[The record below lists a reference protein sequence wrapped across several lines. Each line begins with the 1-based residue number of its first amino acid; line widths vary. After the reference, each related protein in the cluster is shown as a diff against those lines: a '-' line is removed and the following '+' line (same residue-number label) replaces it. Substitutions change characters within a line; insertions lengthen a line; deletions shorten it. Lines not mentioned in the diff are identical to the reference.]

1 MGMTL
6 GENTPGHGL
15 AVITTTAMATM
26 EAAPV
31 EAVLGAWMLSL
42 RAPHTRAAYHA
53 DMQIYLDHLEGY
65 GLTVFTAPRAAVDMW
80 VDLMTTDGLA
90 PSTIARRLSAVR
102 SFYRY
107 ATDTGAASVNP
118 TAGVRTPYV
127 SPEAVKAGLS
137 LAETRAVV
145 DAAINTPGRATR
157 ATVALLL
164 GAALRVSE
172 ATAATVEHIS
182 PIDGHTVLQV
192 TGKGGRR
199 RMVPLSP
206 LAMELLTPL
215 PAEGHLIPG
224 PDGGACN
231 RYQLA
236 HLVRTVGKAAGIGRS
251 ISPHILRHTAA
262 TVALDGGAP
271 IQTVADLL
279 GHSSPTTTMRYV
291 AGRERLRD
299 SAAYVLATALTV
311 GT

>member
-1 MGMTL
+1 MGMTSV
-6 GENTPGHGL
+6 GNTTGHGL
-15 AVITTTAMATM
+15 AVITTTTMATM

-42 RAPHTRAAYHA
+42 RATHTRAAYHA
-53 DMQIYLDHLEGY
+53 DMQTYLDHLEGY

-80 VDLMTTDGLA
+80 VNLMTTDGLA
-90 PSTIARRLSAVR
+90 PSTVARRLSAVR

-107 ATDTGAASVNP
+107 ATDTGALTVNP

-145 DAAINTPGRATR
+145 NAAIATEGRATR

-172 ATAATVEHIS
+172 ATAATVEHIQH
-182 PIDGHTVLQV
+182 IDGHTVLAV

-199 RMVPLSP
+199 RLVPLSP
-206 LAMELLTPL
+206 LALELLAPL
-215 PAEGHLIPG
+215 PAAGHLISVNDG
-224 PDGGACN
+224 PCN

-236 HLVRTVGKAAGIGRS
+236 HLVRTVGRAAGLTRA

-299 SAAYVLATALTV
+299 SAAYVLATALAV

>member
-1 MGMTL
+1 MGMTSV
-6 GENTPGHGL
+6 GNTTGHGL
-15 AVITTTAMATM
+15 AVITSTAMATM

-42 RAPHTRAAYHA
+42 RATHTRAAYHA
-53 DMQIYLDHLEGY
+53 DMQTYLDHLEGY

-80 VDLMTTDGLA
+80 VNLMTTDGLA
-90 PSTIARRLSAVR
+90 PSTVARRLSAVR

-118 TAGVRTPYV
+118 TTGVRTPYV

-137 LAETRAVV
+137 LTETRAVV
-145 DAAINTPGRATR
+145 NAAIATEGRATR

-172 ATAATVEHIS
+172 ATAATVEHIQH
-182 PIDGHTVLQV
+182 IDGHTVLAV

-199 RMVPLSP
+199 RLVPLSP
-206 LAMELLTPL
+206 LALELLAPL
-215 PAEGHLIPG
+215 PASGYLINVNDG
-224 PDGGACN
+224 PCN

-236 HLVRTVGKAAGIGRS
+236 HLVRTVGRAAGLVRS

-299 SAAYVLATALTV
+299 SAAYVLATALAV